1 MKKTTLK
8 WVVFFYSF
16 TPQKYNNFQKP
27 PNVLT
32 FLTFVLNILKILA
45 GLKII
50 SYLCII
56 KLINQNVME
65 EIWKDIDWT
74 TCYEV
79 SNKGRVR
86 NKFTKHILKSK
97 PTPSHRHPQVR
108 LSCGLW
114 SEMQLTL
121 SHLVYNAFNDNKV
134 FYLYGHKGERIG
146 HKDGNILNNNI
157 ENLYRY

>member
-1 MKKTTLK
+1 
-8 WVVFFYSF
+8 
-16 TPQKYNNFQKP
+16 
-27 PNVLT
+27 
-32 FLTFVLNILKILA
+32 
-45 GLKII
+45 
-50 SYLCII
+50 
-56 KLINQNVME
+56 ME
-65 EIWKDIDWT
+65 EIWKDIDWS

-97 PTPSHRHPQVR
+97 PTPSHRHPQVC

-114 SEMQLTL
+114 SKMQLTL